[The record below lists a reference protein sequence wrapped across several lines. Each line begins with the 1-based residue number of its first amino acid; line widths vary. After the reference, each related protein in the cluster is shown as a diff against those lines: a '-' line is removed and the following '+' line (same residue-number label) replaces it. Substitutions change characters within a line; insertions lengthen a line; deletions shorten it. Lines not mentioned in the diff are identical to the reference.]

1 MSAGRKVPVTEA
13 ELKRRTDLC
22 ERLLTRLGRH
32 EQDFG
37 HGYSFKSMKACC
49 NRCNVSIIAQL
60 SMHVKWNVTDNVRRI
75 NFTSEPGTTH
85 VSLQEFELAFT
96 HVKFVVSNV
105 AVLTDPKVRL
115 ITVTNKPTV
124 HNLSCA
130 MDINSKL
137 SVSV

>member
-1 MSAGRKVPVTEA
+1 
-13 ELKRRTDLC
+13 
-22 ERLLTRLGRH
+22 
-32 EQDFG
+32 
-37 HGYSFKSMKACC
+37 
-49 NRCNVSIIAQL
+49 
-60 SMHVKWNVTDNVRRI
+60 MHVKWNVTDNVRRI

-130 MDINSKL
+130 MDINLKL